1 MQGGDIQFYPNTLKQ
16 SATNQLH
23 LQHQDS
29 EMAVTIDKQGNE
41 RGVQEISMMGV
52 DGLAEPSRQDTVI
65 DESFAGTNAVDM
77 MATHTQS

>member
-1 MQGGDIQFYPNTLKQ
+1 
-16 SATNQLH
+16 
-23 LQHQDS
+23 
-29 EMAVTIDKQGNE
+29 MAVTIDKQGNE